1 MCGGVDPR
9 PLLRTGLGVAVCL
22 ALLAYLIWGRP

>member
-9 PLLRTGLGVAVCL
+9 PLLRTGLGIFVVVALVYVAWL
-22 ALLAYLIWGRP
+22 AWA

>member
-9 PLLRTGLGVAVCL
+9 PLLRTWAGVAVCL
-22 ALLAYLIWGRP
+22 AMLAYLIFGRS

>member
-9 PLLRTGLGVAVCL
+9 PMLGTVLGVIVCT
-22 ALLAYLIWGRP
+22 ALLVYLIWGRP